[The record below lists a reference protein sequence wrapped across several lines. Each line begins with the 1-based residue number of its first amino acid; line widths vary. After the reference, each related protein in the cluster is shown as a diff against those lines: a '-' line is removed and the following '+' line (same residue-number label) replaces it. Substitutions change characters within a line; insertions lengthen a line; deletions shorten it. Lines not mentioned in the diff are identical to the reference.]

1 MTYDFNG
8 YERGVIRRGSPPDD
22 IARDIAEQDVKPTQA
37 SVGVNTKIFDASG
50 EIDLLKV
57 ARTIRS
63 NHDNR

>member
-8 YERGVIRRGSPPDD
+8 YERGVIRRGSPDD
-22 IARDIAEQDVKPTQA
+22 IARDQDVKPIQA
-37 SVGVNTKIFDASG
+37 SGDVNTKIFDASG

-57 ARTIRS
+57 ARTIRG

>member
-8 YERGVIRRGSPPDD
+8 YERGVIRRGSPDD

-37 SVGVNTKIFDASG
+37 NVDVNTKTFDASG